1 VALSRREVDLL
12 AHLAGGAGRWMPSDL
27 LKQRLF
33 GLGGEV
39 GSNTLSVHI
48 HNIRRKLGAQA
59 IESMRGLGYR
69 LGWRKDT

>member
-1 VALSRREVDLL
+1 
-12 AHLAGGAGRWMPSDL
+12 MPSDL